1 MRMKGEAWAN
11 SLMNKLIN
19 PDSLVTPRGFNHGI
33 LTSGGQWLFLAG
45 QDASDGGGH
54 IVAPGDVVAQY
65 EQALSNVRAV
75 VAEAGGRMTD
85 IVSFTIFV
93 KDRAD
98 YVAKLKPLGEVHR
111 RYFGAYYPA
120 MALFE
125 VAGFFQAEAL
135 IEVQGIA
142 VIHAENYSQSS
153 VPSAQSVDLA

>member
-1 MRMKGEAWAN
+1 MRKQ
-11 SLMNKLIN
+11 LIN
-19 PDSLVTPRGFNHGI
+19 PSSLSRPRGFNHGV
-33 LTSGGQWLFLAG
+33 LASGGQWLFLAG
-45 QDASDGGGH
+45 QDASDAQGH

-65 EQALSNVRAV
+65 EQALRNVQAV
-75 VAEAGGRMTD
+75 VAEAGGAMTD
-85 IVSFTIFV
+85 IVQFTLFV

-98 YVAKLKPLGEVHR
+98 YIAKLKPIGEVHR

-142 VIHAENYSQSS
+142 VIHSPA
-153 VPSAQSVDLA
+153 

>member
-1 MRMKGEAWAN
+1 
-11 SLMNKLIN
+11 MNKLIN
-19 PDSLVTPRGFNHGI
+19 PAALVPPRGFNHGV
-33 LTSGGQWLFLAG
+33 LVNGGQWLFLAG
-45 QDASDGGGH
+45 QDASDALGR
-54 IVAPGDVVAQY
+54 IIAPGDVVAQY

-75 VAEAGGRMTD
+75 VAEAGGAMTD
-85 IVSFTIFV
+85 IVQFTLFV

-125 VAGFFQAEAL
+125 VAGFFQPEAL

-142 VIHAENYSQSS
+142 VIHSPA
-153 VPSAQSVDLA
+153 